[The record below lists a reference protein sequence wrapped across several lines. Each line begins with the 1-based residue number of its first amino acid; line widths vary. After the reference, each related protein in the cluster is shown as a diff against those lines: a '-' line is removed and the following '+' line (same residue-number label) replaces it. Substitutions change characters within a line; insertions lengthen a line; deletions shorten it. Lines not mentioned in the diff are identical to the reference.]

1 MTDYTVHFASGAGQ
15 AVDVTYDGKFD
26 AETIVEAASEELDT
40 NLCHQCSKVELGDFE
55 AVAISDEDGE
65 EIWAAPDRAEQLAIS
80 ELEAVVGKRG
90 GLPYDK
96 WATQIADRA
105 VARLSQLRGE
115 QS

>member
-15 AVDVTYDGKFD
+15 AVDVTYDGTFD
-26 AETIVEAASEELDT
+26 AIAIAEAASEDLDT
-40 NLCHQCSKVELGDFE
+40 NLCHHCSKVELGDFE

-65 EIWAAPDRAEQLAIS
+65 EIWSEPDRAEQRAIS
-80 ELEAVVGKRG
+80 ELEAVVGLRG
-90 GLPYDK
+90 GLPYDE

-105 VARLSQLRGE
+105 VARLNKLRGG